1 MTICEVFSKKWLVK
15 RVDLIFLLAKSINY
29 TLKDTNGHYGNMSK
43 YWLNKIKER
52 IKYDIINL
60 MKYTMLN
67 LRFLIY

>member
-1 MTICEVFSKKWLVK
+1 M
-15 RVDLIFLLAKSINY
+15 NY